1 MADDKKEAILKE
13 NKSFLQRE
21 LDDLRSLDLLR
32 ASLAEFLGVMF
43 LVMYGVGAGLYHE
56 TLGTKPSSVHIA
68 VETGFFIAV
77 IITTLSTVSGGHVN
91 PAISIGFLV
100 TGGITCSRFLFY
112 MCFQVL
118 GAIAGMGILSIVS
131 PVEMQHGSFGVILP
145 GPNVTDVQAFACEVY
160 ITFLLDFAT
169 FSFLDSGRSDMAGSV
184 PFIIGILVVINV
196 FSTWNLSGGCMNP
209 ARNFGPM
216 VINAAYDKVWVYWAG
231 PMIGGALGAFIYDR
245 VFSTRVCRNLL
256 HGCNSKE
263 SKDSINAKMPKEIYV
278 NEAFT
283 VENSKL

>member
-1 MADDKKEAILKE
+1 MSEEKKKALPEKKKTFWE
-13 NKSFLQRE
+13 RE

-43 LVMYGVGAGLYHE
+43 LVLYGVGAGLYHE
-56 TLGTKPSSVHIA
+56 TLGTKPSSVHISI
-68 VETGFFIAV
+68 ETGFFIAV

-100 TGGITCSRFLFY
+100 TGGITVCRFLFY

-118 GAIAGMGILSIVS
+118 GAIAGMGIITLVS

-145 GPNVTDVQAFACEVY
+145 GPNVTDVQAFVCETY

-169 FSFLDSGRSDMAGSV
+169 FSFLDSGRSDMTGSV

-216 VINAAYDKVWVYWAG
+216 VINAAYDKAWVYWAG

-245 VFSTRVCRNLL
+245 VFSTRVCKNIL
-256 HGCNSKE
+256 HGCNSQE
-263 SKDSINAKMPKEIYV
+263 RKDLDISKEIRV

-283 VENSKL
+283 IENSKL

>member
-1 MADDKKEAILKE
+1 MSKEKTEAILQE

-56 TLGTKPSSVHIA
+56 TLGTKPSSAHIA
-68 VETGFFIAV
+68 IETGFFIAV

-196 FSTWNLSGGCMNP
+196 FSTVSS
-209 ARNFGPM
+209 AK
-216 VINAAYDKVWVYWAG
+216 INSFY
-231 PMIGGALGAFIYDR
+231 LFIKIF
-245 VFSTRVCRNLL
+245 V
-256 HGCNSKE
+256 K
-263 SKDSINAKMPKEIYV
+263 IPYV
-278 NEAFT
+278 H
-283 VENSKL
+283 

>member
-1 MADDKKEAILKE
+1 MSTEKKEALKQE
-13 NKSFLQRE
+13 NKSFLRKE
-21 LDDLRSLDLLR
+21 LEDLMSLDLLR
-32 ASLAEFLGVMF
+32 ASFAEFLGVMF

-68 VETGFFIAV
+68 IETGFFIAV

-100 TGGITCSRFLFY
+100 TGGITLSRFFFY
-112 MCFQVL
+112 VCFQVL
-118 GAIAGMGILSIVS
+118 GAIAGMYVISVVS
-131 PVEMQHGSFGVILP
+131 PVEMHQENFGVILP
-145 GPNVTDVQAFACEVY
+145 GTNVTDVQAFVCEVY

-216 VINAAYDKVWVYWAG
+216 VIHAAYDKAWVYWAG
-231 PMIGGALGAFIYDR
+231 PMIGGGLGAFIYDR
-245 VFSTRVCRNLL
+245 IFSTRVCKSMLR
-256 HGCNSKE
+256 GCSSK
-263 SKDSINAKMPKEIYV
+263 KEKEFNKIDMS
-278 NEAFT
+278 NEVFR